1 MLFLLLACATSDDSS
16 TSTTEPHTAI
26 HDLACT
32 GNLETVTVR
41 ANSVV
46 IYQLSEPINDG
57 WDVVTTRMDYDRSTD
72 GQTVQ
77 VTCEEGA
84 SGKILE
90 VW

>member
-1 MLFLLLACATSDDSS
+1 MLFLLLACALPDDSS
-16 TSTTEPHTAI
+16 APATEPHTAI
-26 HDLACT
+26 HELGCT

-41 ANSVV
+41 ADSVV

-57 WDVVTTRMDYDRSTD
+57 WDVVNTRMDYDRSTD
-72 GQTVQ
+72 GTVVQ

-84 SGKILE
+84 TGKILE

>member
-16 TSTTEPHTAI
+16 TSTSEPRTAI
-26 HDLACT
+26 HDLACI

-72 GQTVQ
+72 GTAVQ

>member
-1 MLFLLLACATSDDSS
+1 MLFFFLACATSDDSS
-16 TSTTEPHTAI
+16 APATEPHAAV

-32 GNLETVTVR
+32 GGLETVTVR

-57 WDVVTTRMDYDRSTD
+57 WDVVNTRMDYNRSVD
-72 GQTVQ
+72 GTTVQ